1 MNESRR
7 HVRHVVSP
15 RLYVAMN
22 GASSGGILHDLSD
35 DGMALDLV
43 GPRLTEERVLL
54 DFDMSETGE
63 HFEGTGKVVWKS
75 EADDRVGLQFVD
87 LPDASRNK
95 VRNWLS
101 AKTIL
106 RENFQNV
113 LLQDRSDTATLAYA
127 TWLKE
132 RNAGRV
138 TSAVLEPPLSGGLP
152 SAAPADSVMP
162 AAPPEPTSKA
172 KTDTLTPKSDLD
184 AVKSEPLANF
194 ADFRSEPE
202 EQQILPESKPPFAW
216 KELAH
221 WALLAAIVF
230 LGILA
235 VGLGLRFVATKD
247 FKIGAR
253 YKAAELFVAK
263 LLSPPAPD
271 KAENRNSPAI
281 ASHPNKE
288 PKAVLPKSSKTAADK
303 PPLPDQFEV
312 FNPQNGR
319 QYVPPSGANDTLE
332 VERPRPAPPSNNLSA
347 STNPSAT
354 AERSVAADANS
365 IAGKVGQ
372 VSKKVSGEAPVVDTV
387 PKYPILALEANV
399 QARVVLNAI
408 IAANGTLRDVRLV
421 SPPSMLD
428 ATVLE
433 ALKEWRYRPHYEN
446 GKPVET
452 KTQIVVEFSITLQ

>member
-22 GASSGGILHDLSD
+22 GASSGGILHDVSD
-35 DGMALDLV
+35 DGMSLDLV

-63 HFEGTGKVVWKS
+63 HFEGTGKVVWKR

-113 LLQDRSDTATLAYA
+113 VLQDRSDTATLAYA
-127 TWLKE
+127 TWLRE
-132 RNAGRV
+132 RNAGV
-138 TSAVLEPPLSGGLP
+138 ASAVLEPRLLDGLP
-152 SAAPADSVMP
+152 SAAPAESVMP
-162 AAPPEPTSKA
+162 AAPPEPTNNP
-172 KTDTLTPKSDLD
+172 KTGTSAPKSDVEVD
-184 AVKSEPLANF
+184 KSRPLANP

-202 EQQILPESKPPFAW
+202 QQQILPESKPPFAW
-216 KELAH
+216 KELVH
-221 WALLAAIVF
+221 WILLAAIVF
-230 LGILA
+230 LSILA
-235 VGLGLRFVATKD
+235 VGLGLRFAATKD

-253 YKAAELFVAK
+253 YKTAESFVAK
-263 LLSPPAPD
+263 LLSPLVSDKTEHRNGPSIAP
-271 KAENRNSPAI
+271 
-281 ASHPNKE
+281 HTNKE
-288 PKAVLPKSSKTAADK
+288 PKAVLPKSSKPGAEK

-319 QYVPPSGANDTLE
+319 QYVPRNGANDTLE

-347 STNPSAT
+347 STNSSAA
-354 AERSVAADANS
+354 AERSVPTDAHPS
-365 IAGKVGQ
+365 AGKVGQ
-372 VSKKVSGEAPVVDTV
+372 VSKKFSGEAPVVDSV
-387 PKYPILALEANV
+387 PKYPTLALEANI

-433 ALKEWRYRPHYEN
+433 ALKKWRYRPHYEN
-446 GKPVET
+446 GKPVEA